1 MAPVRIAFAD
11 DHPTLLKGMEAL
23 FSDDS
28 GFEIVATGGS
38 AEEAIAFVA
47 ETRPEIVVI
56 DLSMPGDVYAAI
68 EKIANGGEHIKV
80 IVFTAYANVEFAIR
94 AFDAGASAFVLK
106 GRPVDDLYAAI
117 AAVGKG
123 ELFASPGFSDKLT
136 TDHRHRSEPVSNK
149 LSRREVQIVEGLLKG
164 MTNRQI
170 AISLGL
176 SEKTVKHYMTNLM
189 TKLKVKSRVAV
200 VLAAQ
205 ERRRSQGSVDFR
217 SIEDV
222 DEVLTDL

>member
-1 MAPVRIAFAD
+1 M
-11 DHPTLLKGMEAL
+11 
-23 FSDDS
+23 
-28 GFEIVATGGS
+28 
-38 AEEAIAFVA
+38 
-47 ETRPEIVVI
+47 
-56 DLSMPGDVYAAI
+56 
-68 EKIANGGEHIKV
+68 
-80 IVFTAYANVEFAIR
+80 
-94 AFDAGASAFVLK
+94 
-106 GRPVDDLYAAI
+106 
-117 AAVGKG
+117 
-123 ELFASPGFSDKLT
+123 
-136 TDHRHRSEPVSNK
+136 
-149 LSRREVQIVEGLLKG
+149 QIVEGLLKG

-205 ERRRSQGSVDFR
+205 ERRRSQGAGDLR